1 MTLELQNVITL
12 PVSVG
17 EAIDKLTLLD
27 INMDM
32 NEDASKD
39 AVAKEYK
46 ILREKLNDLINKYQF
61 DYNILKDINLN
72 IWLMQDALKSSDNEN
87 IQTQILKKIIIDSD
101 RRSIVK
107 QKISNRANTYFKEMR
122 VHKLKEAFVLTH
134 LGLGDNIHAIGMI
147 RYLSTCFDK
156 IYVVCK
162 QRNSVNMKVIYSD
175 DCSIELYQVHDD
187 RLNIDP
193 YITKDKT
200 VFTCGYHNAK
210 HTVYDLPVSFYNDVN
225 IDFKYFWEYFYVP
238 RTNKSQELY
247 NQLKDINYVF
257 LHNTSSTG
265 MVFPIDLVETKL
277 NLDRNETLFVNPCY
291 NIYDKHHTF
300 YLLAD
305 KFINHLLIDY
315 VDTIINARY
324 VMLSD
329 SSFMALSVNLE
340 IKTSQVFYCARGKC
354 DYSYL
359 YKPQYIFPKKLKR
372 PIFQNLNLI

>member
-175 DCSIELYQVHDD
+175 DCSIELYAIEKVQ
-187 RLNIDP
+187 
-193 YITKDKT
+193 
-200 VFTCGYHNAK
+200 
-210 HTVYDLPVSFYNDVN
+210 
-225 IDFKYFWEYFYVP
+225 
-238 RTNKSQELY
+238 SQ
-247 NQLKDINYVF
+247 F
-257 LHNTSSTG
+257 SS
-265 MVFPIDLVETKL
+265 
-277 NLDRNETLFVNPCY
+277 
-291 NIYDKHHTF
+291 
-300 YLLAD
+300 
-305 KFINHLLIDY
+305 
-315 VDTIINARY
+315 
-324 VMLSD
+324 S
-329 SSFMALSVNLE
+329 
-340 IKTSQVFYCARGKC
+340 
-354 DYSYL
+354 
-359 YKPQYIFPKKLKR
+359 IFPAVFKSRLARSSKSFTFFLSIGSLFMI
-372 PIFQNLNLI
+372 PDLSSSSMFT